1 MNLESYGSSGK
12 KGIVKPY
19 LCKECGETD
28 PGNFYSKQ
36 KIHCK
41 KCHSK
46 GAHQTQINNRL
57 KAVEYKGGCCQQCG
71 YSTYIGALAFHHL
84 DPTQKD
90 PVAFKKNKNWEVYK
104 TELDKCVLLCAN
116 CHAEEHE
123 RIRKAGRV
131 A

>member
-1 MNLESYGSSGK
+1 MNLNTYGSSGK
-12 KGIVKPY
+12 KGVVKPH

-28 PGNFYSKQ
+28 PLNFYGKQ
-36 KIHCK
+36 KIVCK

-46 GAHQTQINNRL
+46 GAYDTQ
-57 KAVEYKGGCCQQCG
+57 KATRAKAIEYKGGCCSACG
-71 YSTYIGALAFHHL
+71 YKKYHGALQFHHM

-90 PVAFKKNKNWEVYK
+90 PKEFKRGKNWERFK
-104 TELDKCVLLCAN
+104 AEIDKCVLLCAN

-123 RIRKAGRV
+123 RIRRVGRV